1 MSRVDARDSDDHP
14 DDHEAIRALRREH
27 IGRLLLDAHRSFS
40 GRAVA
45 KLRARGHAGLG
56 PAHMALLPHLDL
68 DGTRVTTLAE
78 RAGMTKQG
86 MGQLVLGLARLG
98 YVAREPDPADRR
110 ATLVTFTEAGWGFLR
125 DAHEIKREMEA
136 EYAAVLGEDRLE
148 TLRATLALLLGTGE
162 HASIEEPGFGASG

>member
-1 MSRVDARDSDDHP
+1 MVDRTHVADRES
-14 DDHEAIRALRREH
+14 IRALREEH

-56 PAHMALLPHLDL
+56 LAHMALLPHLDL

-86 MGQLVLGLARLG
+86 MGQLVSDLAGLG
-98 YVAREPDPADRR
+98 YVARASDPADRR
-110 ATLVTFTEAGWGFLR
+110 ATLVTFTEAGWRFLR

-136 EYAAVLGEDRLE
+136 EYAALLGPERLE
-148 TLRATLALLLGTGE
+148 ALRTTLAVLLGRDDQ
-162 HASIEEPGFGASG
+162 ASTEELAADEPAREREA

>member
-1 MSRVDARDSDDHP
+1 MGDGGD
-14 DDHEAIRALRREH
+14 EAERERIGTLRQEH

-40 GRAVA
+40 GRAVE

-56 PAHMALLPHLDL
+56 LAHTALLAHLDL

-86 MGQLVLGLARLG
+86 MGQLVLDLARLG
-98 YVAREPDPADRR
+98 YVARQPDPTDRR

-125 DAHEIKREMEA
+125 DASAIKREMEE
-136 EYAAVLGEDRLE
+136 EYVAVLGEDGLE
-148 TLRATLALLLGTGE
+148 RLRASLSLLLRKGGPTAGKTGTAAAQPSPEG
-162 HASIEEPGFGASG
+162 